1 MGDTRKKVPLSPLG
15 EQILPIF
22 VGQLHQRE
30 LLTEPQVLT
39 RAVNLGL
46 MVMATTIVLPDHHHD
61 IVANEL
67 RRIHREL
74 GAYLAKLDGVPPHH
88 PPAAPNTTTETQI
101 EPDTALFQQAAADLS
116 MFGVSS
122 FDDE

>member
-1 MGDTRKKVPLSPLG
+1 MADSRKKVPLSPLS

-46 MVMATTIVLPDHHHD
+46 MVMATTVVLPDHHHD
-61 IVANEL
+61 IVVDEL

-74 GAYLAKLDGVPPHH
+74 GAYLAKLDGVPAYQPM
-88 PPAAPNTTTETQI
+88 PAPDATIETQFI
-101 EPDTALFQQAAADLS
+101 PDTALFQQAAADLS